1 MFNRHPLYIRLEM
14 HQHSP
19 NDHIVKHMAGEVA
32 NGNLTP
38 EVFIDEYYDLTTT
51 AGVSRSLP
59 PQKYN
64 DFLVILEKK
73 QGFVTDAC
81 RLAKIHP
88 HTVKKVMQKD
98 PQFSA
103 AVAAVQEYFN
113 DKNLDTLERVSLV
126 RAKKPENYQE
136 RKFQLQRLAPE
147 RYRDRKDITPPEDRY
162 GMNADGVDPVKE
174 VSETSDQT
182 AGETAVEASFD
193 CVKVKR

>member
-1 MFNRHPLYIRLEM
+1 MRESGPKN
-14 HQHSP
+14 
-19 NDHIVKHMAGEVA
+19 HIVKHLAGEVA
-32 NGNLTP
+32 DGNLSP

-51 AGVSRSLP
+51 AGVSRTLP

-81 RLAKIHP
+81 KMAKIHP

-103 AVAAVQEYFN
+103 AVLAIQEYYD

-147 RYRDRKDITPPEDRY
+147 RYRDRKDISPPNIQINFGYSMPEDRY
-162 GMNADGVDPVKE
+162 GMDADGVDKQAELPGDAE
-174 VSETSDQT
+174 I
-182 AGETAVEASFD
+182 EASFD
-193 CVKVKR
+193 CVKAKR

>member
-1 MFNRHPLYIRLEM
+1 MTIKEHVIQQNALEV
-14 HQHSP
+14 S
-19 NDHIVKHMAGEVA
+19 AG
-32 NGNLTP
+32 NMTP
-38 EVFIDEYYDLTTT
+38 EVFIDEYYDLTTSK
-51 AGVSRSLP
+51 GVARSLMP
-59 PQKYN
+59 GDYN
-64 DFLVILEKK
+64 KFLMVLERK
-73 QGFVTDAC
+73 QGFVSDAC
-81 RLAKIHP
+81 RAAKIHP
-88 HTVKKVMQKD
+88 RTVKKVMQKD

-103 AVAAVQEYFN
+103 AVAAIQEYFN

-147 RYRDRKDITPPEDRY
+147 RYRDRKDITPPNIQINFGFTMPEDRY
-162 GMNADGVDPVKE
+162 GMDADGVDLVKE

>member
-1 MFNRHPLYIRLEM
+1 M

-147 RYRDRKDITPPEDRY
+147 RYRDRKDITPPNIQINFGFTMPEDRY

-182 AGETAVEASFD
+182 AGETAVEASFN